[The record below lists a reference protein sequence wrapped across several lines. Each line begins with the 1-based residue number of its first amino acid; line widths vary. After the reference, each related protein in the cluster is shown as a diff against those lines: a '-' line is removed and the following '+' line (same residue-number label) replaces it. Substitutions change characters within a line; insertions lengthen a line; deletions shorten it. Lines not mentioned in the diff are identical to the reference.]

1 MTRLS
6 ENRPSTGGR
15 RNRRRLVALATLL
28 AAAVSGSASARADD
42 RHRSELRD
50 QVTIDMPVDVPVTGA
65 ALAVWLGSE
74 LFKGDLAPSA
84 CRWCS
89 ADALDTGV
97 RNRLRWA
104 GGAAAAITASN
115 VAAYAVAPAVGVGL
129 VALAAAH
136 DDRIGELWIDA
147 LLMTQA
153 VALAGDVT
161 QLVKFTAGRQ
171 RPFAHAGL
179 PNPDT
184 SQAPADNNL
193 SFYSG
198 HTSFTFS
205 LAAAG
210 GAIATL
216 RRYRWAPAVWIVGGL
231 VGATTGYLRIAAD
244 QHYFTDVLTG
254 AVVGT
259 GVGLA
264 VPYTLHRRAVRPSSA
279 SALDSDSARPS
290 ILLAPVN
297 GGASLLCTGSW

>member
-42 RHRSELRD
+42 RHRSELRRP
-50 QVTIDMPVDVPVTGA
+50 VTIDMPVDVPVTGA

-179 PNPDT
+179 PEPGH
-184 SQAPADNNL
+184 Q
-193 SFYSG
+193 SG
-198 HTSFTFS
+198 SRRQQPVLLLGPYQLH
-205 LAAAG
+205 LLAG
-210 GAIATL
+210 GGG
-216 RRYRWAPAVWIVGGL
+216 RRDRHAAPLSLGPRGLDRGWSGG
-231 VGATTGYLRIAAD
+231 GDHR
-244 QHYFTDVLTG
+244 
-254 AVVGT
+254 
-259 GVGLA
+259 
-264 VPYTLHRRAVRPSSA
+264 VPANCRQ
-279 SALDSDSARPS
+279 SAL
-290 ILLAPVN
+290 LH
-297 GGASLLCTGSW
+297 